1 MICNSC
7 KNKNICKHY
16 EYINNILIDITVQI
30 TACELYTNNNSAPII
45 HNPDKRPMF
54 RQPLPSTYVD
64 EEDIDDDDDE
74 EKVYI
79 DMSTVDKIPQSA
91 TIADLIMKGDQEDGK
106 ENR

>member
-30 TACELYTNNNSAPII
+30 TACELYTNNNLVQNKPTI
-45 HNPDKRPMF
+45 PERPQF

-64 EEDIDDDDDE
+64 EEDDIDDDE

-91 TIADLIMKGDQEDGK
+91 TIVDLIMKGDQEDGK